1 MNILF
6 YRYNSICEPAIL
18 RAFRQLNI
26 HVIEI
31 DAEMTNKKLE
41 PSKCVA
47 LLSHE
52 MDTHH
57 PLFVFS
63 INFFPAIAEVC
74 AIYQTPYLCWTVDS
88 PVPELFSKS
97 ITKATNRIFLFD
109 KAQYEYFH
117 PFHPTGTFHLPLASD
132 IEHFDSVIAS
142 ITEEDYTKYKND
154 ICFIGSLYSEKN
166 PFSQLSLPEYESGYV
181 RGIMEASLNV
191 YGYNFIEET
200 ITDDVIYAIK
210 EGDTNFFSLPDTVTN
225 PDRYIASHQYIGA
238 QVTEMERIRTLNEL
252 AKHFDVTLYTRS
264 NPNTLEHVHVY
275 NGIETL
281 SEMPKAFHLSKVNL
295 NMTTRPI
302 QTGLP
307 LRIFDILGDSVK

>member
-31 DAEMTNKKLE
+31 DVEMTNKKLE
-41 PSKCVA
+41 PSKCVE

-63 INFFPAIAEVC
+63 VNFFPTIAEVC
-74 AIYQTPYLCWTVDS
+74 SIYQTPYLCWTVDS

-132 IEHFDSVIAS
+132 VEHFDSVIAS

-166 PFSQLSLPEYESGYV
+166 PFHQLSLPEYEAGYV
-181 RGIMEASLNV
+181 RGITEAALNV

-200 ITDDVIYAIK
+200 ITDDVICAIK
-210 EGDTNFFSLPDTVTN
+210 KADTNFFSLPDTVTCTPLYCLTSIYRRTSYRN
-225 PDRYIASHQYIGA
+225 GA
-238 QVTEMERIRTLNEL
+238 HPHI
-252 AKHFDVTLYTRS
+252 K
-264 NPNTLEHVHVY
+264 
-275 NGIETL
+275 
-281 SEMPKAFHLSKVNL
+281 
-295 NMTTRPI
+295 
-302 QTGLP
+302 
-307 LRIFDILGDSVK
+307 